1 MRLRARHENAMPL
14 ILLNKPF
21 RTLSQFS
28 DDQGRRTL
36 ADILSAPNYR
46 AAGRLDY
53 DSEGLLVLTDNGQLQ
68 QQIAN
73 PRHKLW
79 KTYWV
84 QVEGI
89 ANAGALQRLREGL
102 LLKDGPTRPA
112 RAAVID
118 TPEKLWPRNPPVR
131 ERKTVPDSWLSISIC
146 EGRNRQVR
154 RMTAAV
160 GLPTLRLI
168 RVSVGAW
175 QLGDLQPGQWRT
187 ETVTTPPVKS
197 ARKRSQKPPARRHR
211 PTLTRRNKRSRR

>member
-1 MRLRARHENAMPL
+1 MDI

-28 DDQGRRTL
+28 DDNGRQTL
-36 ADILSAPNYR
+36 SDLLHAPKYR

-68 QQIAN
+68 QRIAN
-73 PRHKLW
+73 PQHKLW

-84 QVEGI
+84 QVEGVPSPESL
-89 ANAGALQRLREGL
+89 ARLGSGL
-102 LLKDGPTRPA
+102 ELKDGPTRPA
-112 RAAVID
+112 RVKAL
-118 TPEKLWPRNPPVR
+118 TPPATLWPRVPPIR
-131 ERKTVPDSWLSISIC
+131 ERKTVADSWLSISIC

-168 RVSVGAW
+168 RVGIGDWV
-175 QLGDLQPGQWRT
+175 LGDLQPGQWRR
-187 ETVTTPPVKS
+187 ERVDEPMLPKPPRREGPKHRDHRKM
-197 ARKRSQKPPARRHR
+197 ARK
-211 PTLTRRNKRSRR
+211 TRRSRR